1 MSGAKE
7 TRRGL
12 KGLMQDARRGLFD
25 VVLVWRLDR
34 FARSME
40 QLVTALSEF
49 RSLGIDFVSDQE
61 ALDTHANLKGDV
73 HHHRGDG

>member
-1 MSGAKE
+1 M
-7 TRRGL
+7 
-12 KGLMQDARRGLFD
+12 
-25 VVLVWRLDR
+25 DR

-49 RSLGIDFVSDQE
+49 RSLGIDFVSGQE
-61 ALDTHANLKGDV
+61 ALDTHANWKGDV